1 MRGETSRLGQAILL
15 NQPPCLS
22 RPRLVTPL
30 DLAVRCATLL
40 PYTCRYFG
48 GAASITLGPD
58 VRRTL
63 R

>member
-1 MRGETSRLGQAILL
+1 MRGGMSRLGQAILL

-22 RPRLVTPL
+22 CPRLVTPL
-30 DLAVRCATLL
+30 DLAVWCAALL
-40 PYTCRYFG
+40 PYMCGYFG

-58 VRRTL
+58 VHRTL